1 MIVKD
6 YLQAVPEYDDTDKF
20 KDGPE
25 QIKEIYET
33 TLAQLNE
40 HCNLIDTQFRDT
52 HYDRWTPKPTI
63 NTYEVNDF
71 ARKVL
76 LEQMF
81 KNTSLGAELDML
93 KRQGS
98 VKLNS
103 FQEANL
109 KSIFLNTENTFEEQL
124 KRKIETDENPLP
136 EQL

>member
-1 MIVKD
+1 VRKAANMSRYEEALASSKFKQAKKTNTSVIVKD

-33 TLAQLNE
+33 TLEQLDN
-40 HCNLIDTQFRDT
+40 HCNLINTQFRDT
-52 HYDRWTPKPTI
+52 HYDQWTPKPKI

-93 KRQGS
+93 KRAGS

-103 FQEANL
+103 F
-109 KSIFLNTENTFEEQL
+109 
-124 KRKIETDENPLP
+124 
-136 EQL
+136 